1 MASPNGDE
9 LGINSYLDM
18 VYRRP
23 IRQSERPVP
32 VGVVS
37 KNYRL
42 LDHHQILR
50 TIQQSM
56 ANRKLDL
63 DHVRVVA
70 EWTIHGERAHF
81 SVIFPPEEH
90 FTMGTVGNK
99 DESVIGHS

>member
-1 MASPNGDE
+1 
-9 LGINSYLDM
+9 
-18 VYRRP
+18 
-23 IRQSERPVP
+23 VP

-56 ANRKLDL
+56 ANRRLNL
-63 DHVRVVA
+63 ENVRVVA

-81 SVIFPPEEH
+81 SH
-90 FTMGTVGNK
+90 LAT
-99 DESVIGHS
+99 